1 MVPYC
6 RQSPTPGGQMEPTVM
21 TRRTIIKATS
31 CACSLIFG
39 ACFSLVGAALFL
51 GLTGDVQLSVYVFW
65 AEFFVC
71 CVITWNGGWAESFG
85 NLFRAP
91 TFWIIY
97 LINSVIQSMIE
108 S

>member
-1 MVPYC
+1 
-6 RQSPTPGGQMEPTVM
+6 M

-51 GLTGDVQLSVYVFW
+51 SITGDVQLSVLVFCG
-65 AEFFVC
+65 ELLVC
-71 CVITWNGGWAESFG
+71 CAITYTGGWVENFG
-85 NLFRAP
+85 PLFRTP
-91 TFWIIY
+91 SFWLLY